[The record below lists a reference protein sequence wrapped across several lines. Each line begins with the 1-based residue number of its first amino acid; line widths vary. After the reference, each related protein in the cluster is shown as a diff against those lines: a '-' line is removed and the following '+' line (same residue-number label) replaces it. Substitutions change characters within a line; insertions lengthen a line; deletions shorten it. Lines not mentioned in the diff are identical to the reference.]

1 MADRLHRIRMKRN
14 TPLAAERADG
24 LNGLERADLV
34 VGEHD
39 RHERRVVADGRRH
52 VLDAH
57 NAVFVHIQQRYLKA
71 LPAQLVKRVQHRM
84 VLKFCGDEVFFP
96 LARAVLGGR
105 DDGLIVGLAA
115 AGGEHDL
122 PRVGRADQLC
132 DLCAAGQQMLR
143 RLLTE
148 RVEGA
153 GVSIYLIKVRKH
165 GFLCSG
171 G

>member
-1 MADRLHRIRMKRN
+1 M
-14 TPLAAERADG
+14 
-24 LNGLERADLV
+24 
-34 VGEHD
+34 
-39 RHERRVVADGRRH
+39 
-52 VLDAH
+52 
-57 NAVFVHIQQRYLKA
+57 HIQQRYLKA

-96 LARAVLGGR
+96 LARTIHCDR
-105 DDGLIVGLAA
+105 DDCLIVSLAS

-122 PRVGRADQLC
+122 PRVGCADQPR
-132 DLCAAGQQMLR
+132 DLGAAGQQMLR